1 MLYIYPGI
9 VIGALYALL
18 GGSITL
24 TYSLT
29 GVINLAVGA
38 TAYATAYLFYHLITV
53 SKWALA
59 PAVVLCLLAAPIF
72 GLVIWAG
79 VFRHI
84 ENRDLIVQL
93 TATIGIAVALP
104 ALMEFA
110 LPTENV
116 YQSPGIVPNGFAVL
130 RIGSF
135 NTTRDQLAA
144 VIGAVV
150 LLGGLILA
158 VEKTRLG
165 LSIRAVV
172 DRPGLAAGAGIN
184 TTRLSAFSWI
194 LAGFLT
200 GAAGH
205 PAQPAAP
212 AGSLHLHLAVGRG
225 AERGPGRAV
234 PLPDHHHAGR
244 PGARRARLGDHR
256 VRAAGQ
262 RDRERAGA
270 RPAVLPAGRPADRR
284 PYQPEVEA
292 GRGIRA
298 DRSRRLRQPRAG
310 DPQPAARAVG
320 AAARPLCSSPSSPAV
335 CSRWSPCTRFNGYW
349 TAALAA
355 GIAFAVT
362 FLSFTISTGNGGVLC
377 LGQAGIAAIGAIV
390 AGRLASDAGL
400 GLPLSMVIA
409 VLCAAVCGVVLG
421 AVGTRLDQV
430 GFALVT
436 LAFALFCETFAFN
449 LQALIPLAGVN
460 YPNFQIGGLNSSQSA
475 ILLGAI
481 IFAVLAIGVSW
492 FRRSRFGR
500 VSTAIRGNP
509 IEAESLGVNVRAF
522 RVGVFALGSAIAGL
536 GGGLIGI
543 EQGNVSTS
551 DFALLTG
558 LVWLAVVVTIGVR
571 SSGGALVA
579 GLMFAIAP
587 AAFELIT
594 ISGFGNLPTVLFGL
608 GAIGIARD
616 PRGFL
621 AQMSGNLQKL
631 IARPEPPN
639 SVALASGSAASD
651 PVTVG
656 GGSSRD

>member
-38 TAYATAYLFYHLITV
+38 TAYATAYLFYHLVTV

-59 PAVVLCLLAAPIF
+59 PAVVLCLLAGPIF
-72 GLVIWAG
+72 GFVIWAG

-172 DRPGLAAGAGIN
+172 DRPRLAAGAGIN

-194 LAGFLT
+194 LTGFLT
-200 GAAGH
+200 GAAGILLSPLLQLDPGIYTSLSVAALSVALAGRFRSLAITTLAGLALGVLSSEITGYAPQGSVIANGLV
-205 PAQPAAP
+205 PALPFFLLAGLLLVGRTSLKSRQD
-212 AGSLHLHLAVGRG
+212 AGSGQTARADSGSLGQAVLSRLP
-225 AERGPGRAV
+225 ALSVLRPGRYVIA
-234 PLPDHHHAGR
+234 LLAG
-244 PGARRARLGDHR
+244 GVFTLVAM
-256 VRAAGQ
+256 
-262 RDRERAGA
+262 
-270 RPAVLPAGRPADRR
+270 
-284 PYQPEVEA
+284 Y
-292 GRGIRA
+292 
-298 DRSRRLRQPRAG
+298 S
-310 DPQPAARAVG
+310 
-320 AAARPLCSSPSSPAV
+320 
-335 CSRWSPCTRFNGYW
+335 FNAYW
-349 TAALAA
+349 TATLAA

-362 FLSFTISTGNGGVLC
+362 FLSFTISTGYGGVLC
-377 LGQAGIAAIGAIV
+377 LGQAGIAAFGAIV
-390 AGRLASDAGL
+390 AGRLATEAGL

-409 VLCAAVCGVVLG
+409 VLCAAFCGVVLG

-449 LQALIPLAGVN
+449 LQALIPLQGVN
-460 YPNFQIGGLNSSQSA
+460 YPNFQIGGLNTSQSD

-481 IFAVLAIGVSW
+481 LFAVLAILVSW

-500 VSTAIRGNP
+500 VSSAIRGNP
-509 IEAESLGVNVRAF
+509 VEAESLGVHVRAF
-522 RVGVFALGSAIAGL
+522 RVGVFALGSAVAGL
-536 GGGLIGI
+536 GGALIGI

-571 SSGGALVA
+571 SFGGALVA
-579 GLMFAIAP
+579 GLLFAIAP
-587 AAFELIT
+587 AAFELVT
-594 ISGFGNLPTVLFGL
+594 INGFGNLPTVLFGL

-631 IARPEPPN
+631 IARPEPATSIGP
-639 SVALASGSAASD
+639 ASGAATSD

>member
-1 MLYIYPGI
+1 MLYLYPGI

-29 GVINLAVGA
+29 GVINLGVGA
-38 TAYATAYLFYHLITV
+38 TAYATAYLFYHLVTV
-53 SKWALA
+53 NHWALA
-59 PAVVLCLLAAPIF
+59 PAVVLCLLAAPVF
-72 GLVIWAG
+72 GLLIWAG
-79 VFRHI
+79 VFRYI

-93 TATIGIAVALP
+93 TASIGIAVALP
-104 ALMEFA
+104 ALMLFA
-110 LPTENV
+110 LPTANV
-116 YQSPGIVPNGFAVL
+116 YQTPGIVPNGFAVL
-130 RIGSF
+130 RLGSF

-150 LLGGLILA
+150 LLGSLILA

-184 TTRLSAFSWI
+184 TVRLSAFSWI
-194 LAGFLT
+194 LTSFLT
-200 GAAGH
+200 GAAGILLSPLLQLDPGIYTSLSVAALSVALAGRFRSLLVTTIAGLALGVLASEITGYAPQGSVIANGLV
-205 PAQPAAP
+205 PALPFFLL
-212 AGSLHLHLAVGRG
+212 AGLLLVGRTSL
-225 AERGPGRAV
+225 RGRQDTASMGTVRAYGDTLGQALISRLPTLGKLRPGRFVIALV
-234 PLPDHHHAGR
+234 
-244 PGARRARLGDHR
+244 
-256 VRAAGQ
+256 
-262 RDRERAGA
+262 AGA
-270 RPAVLPAGRPADRR
+270 VFTLVAMYA
-284 PYQPEVEA
+284 
-292 GRGIRA
+292 
-298 DRSRRLRQPRAG
+298 
-310 DPQPAARAVG
+310 
-320 AAARPLCSSPSSPAV
+320 
-335 CSRWSPCTRFNGYW
+335 FNGYW
-349 TAALAA
+349 TATLAA

-377 LGQAGIAAIGAIV
+377 LGQAGIAAMGAIV
-390 AGRLASDAGL
+390 AGRLATDAGL
-400 GLPLSMVIA
+400 SLPLSLVIA
-409 VLCAAVCGVVLG
+409 VLCAAFCGLVLG

-436 LAFALFCETFAFN
+436 LAFALFCQTFTFN
-449 LQALIPLAGVN
+449 LTALIPLAGVN
-460 YPNFQIGGLNSSQSA
+460 YPVFTIGGLNTSQSD
-475 ILLGAI
+475 ILLGAVL
-481 IFAVLAIGVSW
+481 FAVLSLLVVW

-522 RVGVFALGSAIAGL
+522 RVGVFTLGSGIAGL

-543 EQGNVSTS
+543 EQGNVSTA

-571 SSGGALVA
+571 SYGGALVA

-587 AAFELIT
+587 AAFELVT
-594 ISGFGNLPTVLFGL
+594 INGFGNLPTVLFGL

-621 AQMSGNLQKL
+621 AQWSEILQKL
-631 IARPEPPN
+631 IRRREPAQ
-639 SVALASGSAASD
+639 SLALSSGSAAGA
-651 PVTVG
+651 PVVVG
-656 GGSSRD
+656 GGSRRD